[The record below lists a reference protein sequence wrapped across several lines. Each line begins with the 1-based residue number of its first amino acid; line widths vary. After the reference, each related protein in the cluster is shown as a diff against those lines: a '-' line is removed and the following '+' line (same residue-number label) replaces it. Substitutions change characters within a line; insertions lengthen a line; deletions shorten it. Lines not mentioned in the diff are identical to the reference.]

1 MSETPTPQLPETS
14 SDPGTELA
22 AQGGHQIPDLP
33 PHTPRRTDIDPR
45 AAKRAER
52 QVALMFGASA
62 LMTVLFV
69 IAFVQIPV
77 DANVNIPFSTAQ
89 VNASNAALGL
99 TFGLAIFLIGAG
111 VIHWAKKLMPDQEVV
126 QLRHPLASTPEEREE
141 AGEVFWEGADASGF
155 GQRKIIRRSL
165 LLAMGLFP
173 IPLIVMLRDLNPGP
187 FDFNILKV
195 TLWREGSRIVVDPT
209 GRRVKPQDIPLGGIV
224 SAMPED
230 LPEVQHAEGNLNA
243 RAKAAIILVRMS
255 PEEIQS
261 QQGDG
266 WDYQGVLAFSK
277 ICTHVGC
284 PIALYQ
290 QRTHH
295 LLCPCHQST
304 FDLSD
309 SGNVVFGPAARAL
322 PQLPIT
328 IDEEGFLIAKSDFQQ
343 PVGPSFWERDR

>member
-1 MSETPTPQLPETS
+1 MSETPTPQLPETL

-111 VIHWAKKLMPDQEVV
+111 VIHWAKELMPDQEVV
-126 QLRHPLASTPEEREE
+126 QLQAP
-141 AGEVFWEGADASGF
+141 AGEHARGARGGRRGLREGADASGF

-173 IPLIVMLRDLNPGP
+173 FRSSSCCATSTRVRSTSTSSP
-187 FDFNILKV
+187 
-195 TLWREGSRIVVDPT
+195 SRS
-209 GRRVKPQDIPLGGIV
+209 G
-224 SAMPED
+224 
-230 LPEVQHAEGNLNA
+230 
-243 RAKAAIILVRMS
+243 AKAHASSWTPPAAASSRRTS
-255 PEEIQS
+255 PRR
-261 QQGDG
+261 
-266 WDYQGVLAFSK
+266 
-277 ICTHVGC
+277 H
-284 PIALYQ
+284 
-290 QRTHH
+290 R
-295 LLCPCHQST
+295 
-304 FDLSD
+304 LSD
-309 SGNVVFGPAARAL
+309 AGGPPLRCSTPRGTSTPAPRPRSFSCACRRRRFRANRATGGTTRSPGLLQDLHPRRLSDCALPATDTSSSMPLSPVDLRPQRLGNVVRPCCARLAAASDHDRRGRVLDRQERLPATGRPKLLGA
-322 PQLPIT
+322 
-328 IDEEGFLIAKSDFQQ
+328 
-343 PVGPSFWERDR
+343 